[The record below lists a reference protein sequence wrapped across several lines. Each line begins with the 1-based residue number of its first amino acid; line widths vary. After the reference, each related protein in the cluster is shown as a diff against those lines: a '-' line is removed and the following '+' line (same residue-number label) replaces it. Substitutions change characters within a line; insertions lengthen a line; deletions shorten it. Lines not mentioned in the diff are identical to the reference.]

1 MNVSGLEKFPKSPE
15 ALEAQH
21 FELTRELFELRSLLK
36 NRQGLPTNRVGH
48 VRKQAQALEAQ
59 LELLELTL
67 GAAQVEKLAAQ
78 KAQAEPPR
86 SRHFLEGFYRAAKT
100 QLPPELV
107 AQLETAATTKEK
119 RSRLKR

>member
-59 LELLELTL
+59 LELRDRIS
-67 GAAQVEKLAAQ
+67 GSSAA
-78 KAQAEPPR
+78 
-86 SRHFLEGFYRAAKT
+86 
-100 QLPPELV
+100 
-107 AQLETAATTKEK
+107 
-119 RSRLKR
+119 